1 MKPLRVFTAAEQ
13 VATYLREQ
21 IIARTWVET
30 MPGTSKLAGELG
42 VGMRT
47 VSDALDQLEKEGL
60 LVNLGR
66 RRKRKIVVPD
76 KLVSHGLQIA
86 ILLFD
91 PDGRVNRICTN
102 LLLKLVNA
110 GYQATFC
117 TETLS
122 DLGMDVV
129 KVRRYVR
136 TVPADAWIVFSASGE
151 ILEWFSKQAAP
162 VFAIGGQYPGKEIA
176 ATAVNSNKAT
186 KVMLRH
192 LIDLGHRRIVFLTLE
207 NRRKPKLAVLEQ
219 CFIDELE
226 AHGIET
232 GPYNI
237 PDWSYDA
244 EGLHQCLDT
253 LFRHTPPTAIYCMK
267 SSIYHSVQ
275 QYLSENEIATP
286 GDVSLICS
294 HADIGF
300 SLCRPSVAHI
310 TWDARKLHRST
321 IKWVN
326 KVARGNDD
334 KRQVEIEA
342 EFVEGGTIAI
352 TPTQSLG

>member
-1 MKPLRVFTAAEQ
+1 MKPLRVFTATEQ

-30 MPGTSKLAGELG
+30 MPGTAKLAGELG

-60 LVNLGR
+60 LVNQGR
-66 RRKRKIVVPD
+66 RKKRKIVVPD
-76 KLVSHGLQIA
+76 QLVSHGLQIA

-91 PDGRVNRICTN
+91 PGGRENRICTN
-102 LLLKLVNA
+102 LLLKLADA

-117 TETLS
+117 NKTLY

-129 KVRRYVR
+129 KVRRYVK

-151 ILEWFSKQAAP
+151 ILEWFSKQPTPA
-162 VFAIGGQYPGKEIA
+162 FAIGGQYPGTEIA
-176 ATAVNSNKAT
+176 ATAVNSTKAT

-192 LIDLGHRRIVFLTLE
+192 LIALGHRRIVFLTLE

-226 AHGIET
+226 AHGIAT
-232 GPYNI
+232 GPYNL

-253 LFRHTPPTAIYCMK
+253 LFKVTPPTAIYCMQA
-267 SSIYHSVQ
+267 SIYHSVK
-275 QYLSENEIATP
+275 QYLSEKEIATP

-294 HADIGF
+294 HADLGF
-300 SLCRPSVAHI
+300 ALCRPRVAHL
-310 TWDARKLHRST
+310 TWDTRKLHRAT

-334 KRQVEIEA
+334 KRKIEIQA
-342 EFVEGGTIAI
+342 DFVEGGTIA
-352 TPTQSLG
+352 PPPS

>member
-13 VATYLREQ
+13 VATYLRGQ
-21 IIARTWVET
+21 IIARTWGET
-30 MPGTSKLAGELG
+30 MPGAAKLAGELG

-47 VSDALDQLEKEGL
+47 VSDALDQLECEGL
-60 LVNLGR
+60 LVNQGK

-76 KLVSHGLQIA
+76 KLVSQGLQIA

-91 PDGRVNRICTN
+91 PAGKGSDICMN
-102 LLLKLVNA
+102 LLVKLAEA
-110 GYQATFC
+110 GYRATFC
-117 TETLS
+117 TKTLH

-136 TVPADAWIVFSASGE
+136 TVSADAWIVFSAPCE
-151 ILEWFSKQAAP
+151 ILEWFTKQHEP
-162 VFAIGGQYPGKEIA
+162 VLAIGGQYPGIEIA
-176 ATAVNSNKAT
+176 STAVNTTKAT

-192 LIDLGHRRIVFLTLE
+192 LIALGHRRIVFLTLE

-226 AHGIET
+226 AHGIAT

-244 EGLHQCLDT
+244 EGLHQCLDA
-253 LFRHTPPTAIYCMK
+253 LFQVTPPTAIYCMQGT
-267 SSIYHSVQ
+267 IYHSVAQ
-275 QYLSENEIATP
+275 HLSKNKIATP
-286 GDVSLICS
+286 GDVSLICAHGS
-294 HADIGF
+294 IGF
-300 SLCRPSVAHI
+300 LLCCPSVAHI
-310 TWDARKLHRST
+310 TWDSRKLYRAA

-326 KVARGNDD
+326 KVAQGNDD
-334 KRQVEIEA
+334 KRKVEIQA
-342 EFVEGGTIAI
+342 DFVEGGTIA
-352 TPTQSLG
+352 PPPS